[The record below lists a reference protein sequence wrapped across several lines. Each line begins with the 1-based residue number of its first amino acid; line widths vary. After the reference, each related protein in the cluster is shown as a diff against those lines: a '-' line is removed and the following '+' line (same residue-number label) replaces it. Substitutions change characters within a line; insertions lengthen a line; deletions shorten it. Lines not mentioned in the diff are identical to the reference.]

1 MQITPRTV
9 TQAFLQ
15 NEARLLQLKE
25 SPQETD
31 SLAQLSS
38 DTLARAL
45 EPLPADWRA
54 SARQLSL
61 QALSQGLLC
70 GALDGAILYQAGQL
84 EPLAENRAGDE
95 GKLLR
100 GLGQARQVAD
110 QSWRGMGADDL
121 QLLSGYGKHQN
132 QATEAEAE
140 QAATRGSA
148 DEFRTFLLATFKAG
162 YAVGLVDAA
171 VVFVA
176 GEAPGQPPA

>member
-9 TQAFLQ
+9 SQAFLQ

-25 SPQETD
+25 SPREAD
-31 SLAQLSS
+31 SLAELSS

-45 EPLPADWRA
+45 EPLPADWRE
-54 SARQLSL
+54 SARQLGL

-84 EPLAENRAGDE
+84 EPLAENRTGDE

-100 GLGQARQVAD
+100 SLSQAREVAD

-140 QAATRGSA
+140 QAAQGSA

-176 GEAPGQPPA
+176 GETPGQPPA